1 MARDLA
7 HCNESY
13 DLTGTETAL
22 MGGVW
27 PKQAQQN
34 NYVFSSCDGKIRNIT
49 MKAIM
54 RQCLSSRSCSTELLL
69 ITTYTLYVGN

>member
-22 MGGVW
+22 LSSVW

-34 NYVFSSCDGKIRNIT
+34 NYVFSPCDGNIRNIT
-49 MKAIM
+49 MNFNEEKVIVLDLA
-54 RQCLSSRSCSTELLL
+54 QSQSCC
-69 ITTYTLYVGN
+69 